1 MFIYEEGGTANYSSF
16 IYVHVNTYISLY
28 LYIYIE
34 SDIFK
39 QTHIL
44 LTNSQPPVPF
54 WPSFQVMLPH
64 RACHLPHLLPRL
76 DTSREALNPTV
87 TQLLPKVPKDHRL
100 AGLVG

>member
-1 MFIYEEGGTANYSSF
+1 MKREGLQITAVLYMYML
-16 IYVHVNTYISLY
+16 IHTYLY
-28 LYIYIE
+28 IYIYIE